1 MAVVDARSTLLVSGT
16 GDVIQPTDG
25 VLGIGSGGNFA
36 VAAARALIAHSDL
49 SAEQI
54 VRKALEIAADIDIY
68 TNTNIT
74 VEVLACAT

>member
-1 MAVVDARSTLLVSGT
+1 M
-16 GDVIQPTDG
+16 
-25 VLGIGSGGNFA
+25 
-36 VAAARALIAHSDL
+36 
-49 SAEQI
+49 QI